1 MKRNLKKILPTN
13 VKPQINYTE
22 RKLGSLFQIKD
33 QTMFE
38 DKYDIIYR
46 GKYTA
51 ENCVD
56 DYIGKTAHRFNERI
70 ADHTG
75 RDTNSHLL

>member
-1 MKRNLKKILPTN
+1 
-13 VKPQINYTE
+13 
-22 RKLGSLFQIKD
+22 
-33 QTMFE
+33 MFE

-51 ENCVD
+51 ENCAD

-70 ADHTG
+70 VDHTG